1 MSNDSTTAGYL
12 TPVGDSP
19 PYDED
24 LERLISRWIRG
35 VTGLAATLVYPR
47 WTDPQKQ
54 IPKNGTTWCAFG
66 ITGIQED
73 FNPAYVQGEENTEQ
87 WSHETVSL
95 ILCFYGPQGLA
106 MATRFRDGLLVSQN
120 NDELNRSGLTFCSM
134 GGSSICPNS
143 SITSG
148 CAGTISAL
156 TCAAKSSAS
165 TAFNRWSTRQC
176 NFLEIK
182 TWHRAYLFPM
192 SLTLT
197 SSCHR

>member
-1 MSNDSTTAGYL
+1 L
-12 TPVGDSP
+12 TPIGDSP

-120 NDELNRSGLTFCSM
+120 NDELNRSGLTFLQH
-134 GGSSICPNS
+134 GRILN
-143 SITSG
+143 
-148 CAGTISAL
+148 
-156 TCAAKSSAS
+156 
-165 TAFNRWSTRQC
+165 
-176 NFLEIK
+176 
-182 TWHRAYLFPM
+182 
-192 SLTLT
+192 
-197 SSCHR
+197 